1 LVAEAGSFDL
11 FLGKW
16 ESATYRPISQ
26 LKPALLSDILD
37 PGLVRM
43 VEYLV
48 SALAEEIEKEVLV
61 GLLSEVWIGELWWS
75 RAKGWRVV

>member
-11 FLGKW
+11 LLGMW

-26 LKPALLSDILD
+26 LRLALLSDIPD
-37 PGLVRM
+37 PGLVLM
-43 VEYLV
+43 VEYLA
-48 SALAEEIEKEVLV
+48 SALAEEFEKEVLV

-75 RAKGWRVV
+75 QAKGRRVV